1 MKRKTIAYAIGVVL
15 AFGLLAGCGNNSS
28 QSTENEKKSDT
39 NTEEET
45 AGNKAATDFEIW
57 LTTELHCDFY
67 DEMKKI
73 RINR

>member
-39 NTEEET
+39 NTEE
-45 AGNKAATDFEIW
+45 
-57 LTTELHCDFY
+57 
-67 DEMKKI
+67 
-73 RINR
+73 